1 MTRTDARTDQFWLKN
16 KPNDH
21 VYPLSSVIVSRQRR
35 CLPPRAALAITDL
48 SDGSDGSTQGDGLD
62 LIEWLALMKVTLYL
76 LLSDLQQSFSPH

>member
-1 MTRTDARTDQFWLKN
+1 M
-16 KPNDH
+16 
-21 VYPLSSVIVSRQRR
+21 
-35 CLPPRAALAITDL
+35 PPRAAQAITDL